1 MKYYIVTSEVFES
14 LDKDKIE
21 FASVSNDGNEWV
33 VTTTQVVEDTID
45 SFRSEVELSSHT
57 FENGSFWT
65 GDNTGIEEWDIIET
79 EYLNGI

>member
-21 FASVSNDGNEWV
+21 FASVSNDGDEWV

-45 SFRSEVELSSHT
+45 SFRTGVELSSHT
-57 FENGSFWT
+57 FEHGSFWT
-65 GDNTGIEEWDIIET
+65 GDNTGIEEWEIEEM

>member
-14 LDKDKIE
+14 LNEDKIE
-21 FASVSNDGNEWV
+21 FASVSNDGSEWV

-57 FENGSFWT
+57 FEHGSFWT